1 MHKPYERKVP
11 GGKTAL
17 LCLHGI
23 LGSPEHFRAF
33 LPYVPE
39 SVSVFA
45 LLLDGHGGRTQDFS
59 KSSMEKWK
67 AQVHEKLASLSGE
80 YSRIYILGH
89 SMGTLLAL
97 DACMSYPKV
106 SGLFLLAVPLRI
118 AVRPAA
124 VFYSLKAYLG
134 LSKDGDPLSSA
145 YEAAHSVTLSKNPF
159 LYIGWLP
166 RYLELFQISRKVR
179 SQMSSVSVPCVIF
192 QSEKDE
198 LVSARSARHI
208 PAQEN
213 FSSSVL
219 PSARHFVYTP
229 ENMDTLGAAL
239 HSFLEEA
246 PSL

>member
-1 MHKPYERKVP
+1 MHEPYERKVP

-33 LPYVPE
+33 LPYVPK

-45 LLLDGHGGRTQDFS
+45 LLLDGHGGSTQDFS
-59 KSSMEKWK
+59 KSSMTKWK
-67 AQVHEKLASLSGE
+67 AQVHEKLAALSAD
-80 YSRIYILGH
+80 YSHIYILGH

-97 DACMSYPKV
+97 DACMSHPKV

-124 VFYSLKAYLG
+124 VFYSLKAYMG
-134 LSKDGDPLSSA
+134 VSAAGDPLADA
-145 YEAAHSVTLSKNPF
+145 YEAAHSVSLSKNPL

-166 RYLELFQISRKVR
+166 RYLELFKISRKVR
-179 SQMSSVSVPCVIF
+179 TQIASVSVPCRIF

-198 LVSARSARHI
+198 LVSARSAHHI
-208 PAQEN
+208 PSQEN
-213 FSSSVL
+213 FSSAVL
-219 PSARHFVYTP
+219 PGARHFVYTP